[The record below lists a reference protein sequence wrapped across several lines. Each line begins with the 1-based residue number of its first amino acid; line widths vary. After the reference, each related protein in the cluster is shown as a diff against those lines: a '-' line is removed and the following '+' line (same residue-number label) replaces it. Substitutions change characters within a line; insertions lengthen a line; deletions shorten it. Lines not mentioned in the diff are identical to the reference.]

1 MDINDYRSNPGR
13 CAALESILDSAVFK
27 EAIDAI
33 STSNK
38 TVDALTVAT
47 NMDRDHMVETR
58 LFNQQLGREGIL
70 RDLRVCSVPLNPPKP
85 QQQADYGAPEA
96 LAALSADDAPENPW
110 QPGS

>member
-13 CAALESILDSAVFK
+13 CAALESILDSSVFK
-27 EAIDAI
+27 EAVEAI
-33 STSNK
+33 ATSNK
-38 TVDALTVAT
+38 TTDALTVAEHM
-47 NMDRDHMVETR
+47 NGDPMVEAR

-110 QPGS
+110 QPAS